1 MESGISST
9 SKFIYTLLPGK
20 YQKEAEITPTSFKL
34 MWQSCQFGH
43 FNMIKVLKIITIIT
57 SNFQDF
63 KIWNTISWVL
73 GFFKWIKINISDPHW
88 DAKPAY
94 NSWSLPAHSME
105 TTITSIILKFEF
117 FFLFIMCEASSI
129 LTLLCFFPLLLCRCT
144 HFQRQT
150 HFLSFL

>member
-1 MESGISST
+1 METGISST

-20 YQKEAEITPTSFKL
+20 YQKEAERTPTSFKL

-63 KIWNTISWVL
+63 KIWNTIPWVL
-73 GFFKWIKINISDPHW
+73 GFFKQTKINISDPHW
-88 DAKPAY
+88 DANPAY

-105 TTITSIILKFEF
+105 STITSIILKFEF
-117 FFLFIMCEASSI
+117 FYSWCVHPLAS
-129 LTLLCFFPLLLCRCT
+129 
-144 HFQRQT
+144 
-150 HFLSFL
+150 